1 MKKVLIEINRMLK
14 KSLLI
19 LLILFFYSTNLHA
32 IENKILIK
40 LENEIITTLD
50 IKNELKFL
58 SIINPQINELD
69 DKQLFEISKNSIL
82 RQKIKKIEILKNNIE
97 LKVDDEYLN
106 RLIKSNY
113 SRIGI
118 ENVDDLNELLKNFE
132 VDIKNIREKMII
144 ETIWNNLIFKKFS
157 SRIKINKEEL
167 KEEILN
173 NKSKIL
179 SYHLFEILFN
189 VSDNSKLEEKYQTIK
204 DSINQSSFKN
214 AALIHSISDTSSIG
228 GDLGWMDENS
238 LNKII
243 IEEISGLEKNEF
255 TKPILSSSGFII
267 LMVADKKKI
276 KKEIDLDA
284 ELKKIINIKTNQQFS
299 QFSNMYFKKVKKDL
313 SINEL

>member
-118 ENVDDLNELLKNFE
+118 ENVDDLNEKYTTEIFE
-132 VDIKNIREKMII
+132 LQDMNQKY
-144 ETIWNNLIFKKFS
+144 
-157 SRIKINKEEL
+157 KEL
-167 KEEILN
+167 Q
-173 NKSKIL
+173 
-179 SYHLFEILFN
+179 
-189 VSDNSKLEEKYQTIK
+189 D
-204 DSINQSSFKN
+204 
-214 AALIHSISDTSSIG
+214 
-228 GDLGWMDENS
+228 
-238 LNKII
+238 
-243 IEEISGLEKNEF
+243 
-255 TKPILSSSGFII
+255 
-267 LMVADKKKI
+267 
-276 KKEIDLDA
+276 
-284 ELKKIINIKTNQQFS
+284 
-299 QFSNMYFKKVKKDL
+299 
-313 SINEL
+313 

>member
-1 MKKVLIEINRMLK
+1 M
-14 KSLLI
+14 
-19 LLILFFYSTNLHA
+19 Y
-32 IENKILIK
+32 
-40 LENEIITTLD
+40 
-50 IKNELKFL
+50 
-58 SIINPQINELD
+58 
-69 DKQLFEISKNSIL
+69 
-82 RQKIKKIEILKNNIE
+82 
-97 LKVDDEYLN
+97 
-106 RLIKSNY
+106 
-113 SRIGI
+113 
-118 ENVDDLNELLKNFE
+118 
-132 VDIKNIREKMII
+132 
-144 ETIWNNLIFKKFS
+144 
-157 SRIKINKEEL
+157 
-167 KEEILN
+167 
-173 NKSKIL
+173 
-179 SYHLFEILFN
+179 
-189 VSDNSKLEEKYQTIK
+189 
-204 DSINQSSFKN
+204 SINQSSFKN